1 MEYKKLIVSFLL
13 LSSIIMIT
21 NDMINDRINEIL
33 KEKGNNHFEL
43 YEIVYFFSNCE
54 MTIEAIDDIDENII
68 FIDDKIT
75 SIINDINYINQKN
88 KKRKVNYKNINLLL
102 IDHKINLKTKNN
114 NEIIALIL
122 NHIRNLEEKENN
134 LQKKIRENYFKI
146 CFVVIVTMLII
157 FIIMAAILI

>member
-1 MEYKKLIVSFLL
+1 
-13 LSSIIMIT
+13 MIT

-75 SIINDINYINQKN
+75 SIINDINYINEKN
-88 KKRKVNYKNINLLL
+88 KKSKVNYKDINLLL

-114 NEIIALIL
+114 NEILAIIL
-122 NHIRNLEEKENN
+122 NHIRNLEEKEKN

-146 CFVVIVTMLII
+146 CFVVVIAMLII
-157 FIIMAAILI
+157 LIIMAAILI

>member
-1 MEYKKLIVSFLL
+1 
-13 LSSIIMIT
+13 
-21 NDMINDRINEIL
+21 
-33 KEKGNNHFEL
+33 
-43 YEIVYFFSNCE
+43 

-75 SIINDINYINQKN
+75 SIINDINYINEKS
-88 KKRKVNYKNINLLL
+88 KKSKVNYKDINLLL
-102 IDHKINLKTKNN
+102 IDHKINLKIKHN

-122 NHIRNLEEKENN
+122 NHIRNIEEKEKN

-146 CFVVIVTMLII
+146 CFVVIIAILII

>member
-1 MEYKKLIVSFLL
+1 
-13 LSSIIMIT
+13 
-21 NDMINDRINEIL
+21 
-33 KEKGNNHFEL
+33 
-43 YEIVYFFSNCE
+43 

-75 SIINDINYINQKN
+75 SIINDINYINEKS
-88 KKRKVNYKNINLLL
+88 KKSKVNYKDINLLL

-122 NHIRNLEEKENN
+122 NHIRNIEEKEKN

-146 CFVVIVTMLII
+146 CFVVIIAILII

>member
-1 MEYKKLIVSFLL
+1 
-13 LSSIIMIT
+13 
-21 NDMINDRINEIL
+21 
-33 KEKGNNHFEL
+33 
-43 YEIVYFFSNCE
+43 

-75 SIINDINYINQKN
+75 SIINDINYINEKN
-88 KKRKVNYKNINLLL
+88 KKSKVNYKDINLLL

-122 NHIRNLEEKENN
+122 NHIRNLEEIEKN

-146 CFVVIVTMLII
+146 CFVVVIAMLII
-157 FIIMAAILI
+157 LIIMAAILI

>member
-88 KKRKVNYKNINLLL
+88 KKRKVNYKDINLLL

>member
-1 MEYKKLIVSFLL
+1 MEYKKLIISFLL
-13 LSSIIMIT
+13 LSLIIMIT

-33 KEKGNNHFEL
+33 KEKRNNHFEL

-88 KKRKVNYKNINLLL
+88 KKRKVNYKDINLLL

-122 NHIRNLEEKENN
+122 NHITNLEEKENN